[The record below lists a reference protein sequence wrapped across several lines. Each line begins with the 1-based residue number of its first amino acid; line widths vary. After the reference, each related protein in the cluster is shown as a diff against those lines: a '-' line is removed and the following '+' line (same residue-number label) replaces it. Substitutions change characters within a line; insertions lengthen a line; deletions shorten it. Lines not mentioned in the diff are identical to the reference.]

1 MNLKKEP
8 MNNLNIESVY
18 QQIAYGIRELVEGE
32 GSSGR
37 ILGMEVDSVNN
48 AIVIE
53 LAEMSKAFQ
62 NTLIEEIKEN
72 LKDWRV
78 NPFTEVVYEGNQKLV
93 FYLKDEDQILK
104 TYKSQM

>member
-1 MNLKKEP
+1 MND
-8 MNNLNIESVY
+8 LNIESVY
-18 QQIAYGIRELVEGE
+18 QQIAYGIRELVEWE

-48 AIVIE
+48 AIVVK

-62 NTLIEEIKEN
+62 NTLIEEIKED

-104 TYKSQM
+104 AYRSQMWRNI

>member
-1 MNLKKEP
+1 
-8 MNNLNIESVY
+8 
-18 QQIAYGIRELVEGE
+18 
-32 GSSGR
+32 
-37 ILGMEVDSVNN
+37 MEVDSVNN
-48 AIVIE
+48 AIVVK

-62 NTLIEEIKEN
+62 NTLIEEIKED

-104 TYKSQM
+104 AYRSQM